1 MTELEGMTQSG
12 KEGNIQGNQQE
23 YTKDEE
29 ETRWRDGD
37 GGKLGQNV
45 KDGGKER
52 VQGNKIV
59 QSSE

>member
-1 MTELEGMTQSG
+1 MTQSG

-37 GGKLGQNV
+37 GGKLGQNE